1 VAEMR
6 REERL
11 EKIRKEL
18 QDFEK
23 CLNEAGGNVA
33 VAFDRW
39 LENWRL
45 LGVVEVIGY
54 WVNMGWTEEEVRK
67 ELEAI
72 YRLIDEEQSKTENK
86 TEEV

>member
-1 VAEMR
+1 MS

-11 EKIRKEL
+11 KKIRSEL

-23 CLNEAGGNVA
+23 CLNEANGNVS
-33 VAFDRW
+33 VAFDKW
-39 LENWRL
+39 LESYRL
-45 LGVVEVIGY
+45 LGVVEAIGY

-67 ELEAI
+67 ELQAM
-72 YRLIDEEQSKTENK
+72 YQLIDEELNKIK

>member
-1 VAEMR
+1 MA

-11 EKIRKEL
+11 KKIKIEL

-23 CLNEAGGNVA
+23 CLNETNGNVA

-39 LENWRL
+39 LESYRL
-45 LGVVEVIGY
+45 LGVVEAIGY

-67 ELEAI
+67 ELQTM
-72 YRLIDEEQSKTENK
+72 YQLIDEELNK
-86 TEEV
+86 IKKEEV